1 MLDNLERCEENDDSV
16 NGMIIASLLD
26 LEAVEAAPVIKRAF
40 AVDKVD
46 EMMVGDWDWVQY
58 DLGLTDKPP
67 KPRRSKF
74 AGLGTGVFDF
84 GPLGDRK
91 TRCDLKAKR
100 KAQRQAKK
108 KNRKKKR

>member
-1 MLDNLERCEENDDSV
+1 
-16 NGMIIASLLD
+16 MIIASLLD

-84 GPLGDRK
+84 GPPGDRK